1 MTEKPLFNSGGGRI
15 ENKKIYTQERKKTMK
30 KVTSL
35 LLALVM
41 ALALAVPAFAVEL
54 TDKEVSGNRTQDV
67 TANVTVTDDQKVN
80 TYFVKVE
87 WNQPSFSYI
96 FKGTKYTWDT
106 TNLKYKTEDIGKDGW
121 ESNTSALSLKVTN
134 SSDMPVNCTAT
145 LVPNTEVHKN
155 LTMTCWDNSNTV
167 TKTADA
173 VITIGAGET
182 AADYTGDDASRK
194 PKECDLSGTIT
205 VGGEPNKTKGATTL
219 GTITLT
225 LTK

>member
-1 MTEKPLFNSGGGRI
+1 
-15 ENKKIYTQERKKTMK
+15 MK

-54 TDKEVSGNRTQDV
+54 DDKKEVSGNRTQDV

-87 WNQPSFSYI
+87 WNQPSFSYT

-106 TNLKYKTEDIGKDGW
+106 TNLKYKTEDIGKNGW

-145 LVPNTEVHKN
+145 LVPNTEAHKE
-155 LTMTCWDNSNTV
+155 LTMTCWDGSNTV

-173 VITIGAGET
+173 VITIGAGQT
-182 AADYTGDDASRK
+182 AADYTNTDANRK
-194 PKECDLSGTIT
+194 AKECDLSGTIT
-205 VGGEPNKTKGATTL
+205 VGGEPSKNAGSTKL

-225 LTK
+225 LERA